1 MINSGA
7 DSWVSCPGKTV
18 SRMLWSRGMN
28 LDDFRANIG
37 WTETQCDMLFKGT
50 LHIGEEAAADLART
64 VGPSKSFWIQRETG
78 YRKEQSTDSNWLQQ
92 LPVRELVSLGWIADK
107 SSDDHRQA
115 VLDFFGVSSPTE
127 WSNYW
132 PPVVLSTNFKHTV
145 AYESEIA
152 SVASWLRRGELL
164 ADQTSCQEWSDQ
176 LACESISTI
185 RGLTRIK
192 DTTLMI
198 SKLASICASFG
209 VAVIVEKPPQ
219 GCRATGATRWL
230 SPSRALLLLSGRYLT
245 DDHFWFA
252 FFHELGHLI
261 LHRNQKTQIEMTGSF
276 SKLEDEANK
285 FAQDAIIP
293 PERWAELSSLP
304 HDLRSIVRFATSIG
318 VSRSLVVGQLQH
330 IGRIHHSEFNW
341 MKRKFKPPYHSLE

>member
-1 MINSGA
+1 
-7 DSWVSCPGKTV
+7 
-18 SRMLWSRGMN
+18 MLWSQGIN

-37 WTETQCDMLFKGT
+37 WTEAQCEMLFKGT
-50 LHIGEEAAADLART
+50 LHIGDEAAADLART

-78 YRKEQSTDSNWLQQ
+78 YRKEQLSDSNWLQQ
-92 LPVRELVSLGWIADK
+92 LPVRELVNLGWITDG
-107 SSDDHRQA
+107 SSDDHHQA

-127 WSNYW
+127 WSSYW
-132 PPVVLSTNFKHTV
+132 PPVVLSTSFKHTV

-164 ADQTSCQEWSDQ
+164 AEQTSCQEWSDQ

-198 SKLASICASFG
+198 SKLCFICASFG
-209 VAVIVEKPPQ
+209 VAVVVEKPPQ

-230 SPSRALLLLSGRYLT
+230 SPSRALLLLSGRYKT

-252 FFHELGHLI
+252 FFHELGHLV
-261 LHRNQKTQIEMTGSF
+261 LHRNQKTQIETTGRF

-304 HDLRSIVRFATSIG
+304 QDMRSIVRFATSIG
-318 VSRSLVVGQLQH
+318 ISRSLVVGQLQH
-330 IGRIHHSEFNW
+330 IGRIHHSKYNW
-341 MKRKFKPPYHSLE
+341 MKKKFKHPYPSLV